1 MNPIYL
7 VRHAKAGDRGEWHE
21 DDRLRPLSKAGR
33 RQAEGL
39 VGALHELPVSR
50 ITSSPHV
57 RCIQTIRPLALARRL
72 PIIESE
78 SLSEGAALEDALALL
93 ESSDGGGHVLCSHG
107 DVIPAIVL
115 HLADNGMA
123 IDGERAWKK
132 GSTWVLER
140 GTSGAFTRGSYLAPS
155 V

>member
-7 VRHAKAGDRGEWHE
+7 VRHAKAGDRGEWRD

-39 VGALHELPVSR
+39 ARAFHDLPVAR
-50 ITSSPHV
+50 IVSSPHV
-57 RCIQTIRPLALARRL
+57 RCVETVRPLAHARGL
-72 PIIESE
+72 PIVESE

-93 ESSDGGGHVLCSHG
+93 ESSDGGCHLFCSHG

-140 GTSGAFTRGSYLAPS
+140 GTSGAFTRGSYLAPAE
-155 V
+155 